1 MLPAT
6 LRRAQRNPRR
16 IADKRSRRAFGPGH
30 PFKQRLERRVHLD
43 GGKIPAPI
51 MARKHPSEP
60 AVGHRLRDCR
70 CPEHDDSRYIGGAS
84 RSSVSKFQASASAV
98 SEGNA
103 GREDRRRRL
112 CPHGRSHQATR
123 ERRKYTPWHSHRRHR
138 RDGTNRGPSD
148 IAFCPFAQSQRPDK
162 ACAPSHGKGCG
173 SPCA

>member
-6 LRRAQRNPRR
+6 LRRAQCNPQR
-16 IADKRSRRAFGPGH
+16 IADKRSRRAFSLVI
-30 PFKQRLERRVHLD
+30 RSSSALSRAYLSMD
-43 GGKIPAPI
+43 AKIPAPI

-98 SEGNA
+98 NEGNA

-138 RDGTNRGPSD
+138 CDGPIKYPRDRP
-148 IAFCPFAQSQRPDK
+148 IFAL
-162 ACAPSHGKGCG
+162 SHRR
-173 SPCA
+173 